1 MSLFKTETRIQL
13 VGVVFLT
20 GIAAIVGKLW
30 FLQVVHGQFWKDKI
44 RTNGQVTVRIPSVRG
59 EIRDRNG
66 LPMVTNRASHEVN
79 FYLSE
84 MVRGYK
90 QLMGAKHVPTRDY
103 QTTVK
108 GTLQTR
114 KEVDINQI
122 VRETVIPRFEDLDLE
137 DEYNASTLQLHYRND
152 TLVPFT
158 FMEDIDFEDMAKL
171 SEHDVGLPGVRI
183 ADRPVRQYVYDSLA
197 AHVLGYVGPVDTDR
211 KDIKEDARKFDF
223 YQADVE
229 GKNNVEASMDK
240 YLRGKPGISYVQ
252 RNAKGV
258 IEDEVGVTP
267 PTPGANVYLTIDA
280 RIQSIAENAM
290 RQVGRGAAVVVDPN
304 NGDILAM
311 VSVPSFNPNSFI
323 PSISGKNW
331 NALIK
336 DETNPLTNRAILGY
350 APGSTFKTVTALAG
364 LRKGIGKNRYTC
376 TGGVT
381 YGNKYMKCW
390 IAEKGGSHGNLTLEE
405 ALKYSC
411 NAYFYQ
417 YGNAA
422 GIDQI
427 DEVAE
432 MVGLGQTP
440 DLGLSNEAAGVIP
453 GPEWL
458 AQHQPKDRWSQG
470 YTANTSIGQG
480 LVLCS
485 PVQMALEVATVA
497 NGGICYHGRLIDKVV
512 ENDGTPEAKVI
523 LQEPPQ
529 VRTNLVE
536 EGLKAED
543 IEHVR
548 RGMWRVVN
556 DSGGTASKAKLKGG
570 IEVAGKTGTAQFW
583 RNGQKDNH
591 TWFICFAPYDKP
603 KYAICVFLQGAK
615 SGGGTAAPIAARI
628 LEESF
633 ALEKGY
639 KPEVKPLPPA
649 LGNFN
654 FVENITFD
662 SAGPDAYATPDATP
676 KPGDPVKKD
685 PANGGDEEE
694 DAHND
699 DDTEDAAAKKN
710 TDADHQEEVPQPAV
724 RAEPDAGSRPARRK
738 RDPDSSNTAAAP
750 RVRTAQPV
758 AASADAPSPGAN
770 GSAESPFG
778 RSMRKFFHRDAGT
791 DEVNDDNVRRQQRT
805 IRSQRDQQQQASN
818 GGRRNS
824 PPPQT
829 NPPAAQPPPKR
840 KKLFGIF

>member
-1 MSLFKTETRIQL
+1 MSFFKTETRIQL
-13 VGVVFLT
+13 VGAFFLL
-20 GIAAIVGKLW
+20 GIGAIVAKLW

-59 EIRDRNG
+59 EIRDRHG
-66 LPMVTNRASHEVN
+66 VALVTNRASHEVN

-84 MVRGYK
+84 MVRGYR

-171 SEHDVGLPGVRI
+171 SEHDVGLPGVRV

-211 KDIKEDARKFDF
+211 KDIKEDARQFTF

-240 YLRGKPGISYVQ
+240 YLRGKPGVSYVQ

-258 IEDEVGVTP
+258 IEDEVGITP
-267 PTPGANVYLTIDA
+267 PTPGANVYLTLDA

-290 RQVGRGAAVVVDPN
+290 RQVGRGAAVVVDPS

-311 VSVPSFNPNSFI
+311 VSVPSFNPNAFI
-323 PSISGKNW
+323 PSITSQNW
-331 NALIK
+331 SALIK

-376 TGGVT
+376 SGGVT
-381 YGNKYMKCW
+381 YGNKYMRCW
-390 IAEKGGSHGNLTLEE
+390 IADKGGSHGNLNLEE
-405 ALKYSC
+405 SLKYSC

-427 DEVAE
+427 DETAA
-432 MVGLGQTP
+432 MLGLGQTP
-440 DLGLSNEAAGVIP
+440 DLGLTNEAAGVVP

-480 LVLCS
+480 NVLCS
-485 PVQMALEVATVA
+485 PVQMALEVATLA
-497 NGGICYHGRLIDKVV
+497 NGGVCYHGRLIDKVV
-512 ENDGTPEAKVI
+512 ENDGTPEVKVV
-523 LQEPPQ
+523 LQEKPQ
-529 VRTNLVE
+529 VRTNLLD

-556 DSGGTASKAKLKGG
+556 DSGGTASKAKIKGF
-570 IEVAGKTGTAQFW
+570 EVAGKTGTAQFW

-639 KPEVKPLPPA
+639 RPTVNPLPPA
-649 LGNFN
+649 VGNFN
-654 FVENITFD
+654 FVENVNFV
-662 SAGPDAYATPDATP
+662 SAGADAYATPDAAP
-676 KPGDPVKKD
+676 KGND
-685 PANGGDEEE
+685 PAKPDAPNGGDDEENAGGDDE
-694 DAHND
+694 PDA
-699 DDTEDAAAKKN
+699 DAEAKKN
-710 TDADHQEEVPQPAV
+710 LDADHQEAPAPAV
-724 RAEPDAGSRPARRK
+724 RAEPDAGGRAARRK
-738 RDPDSSNTAAAP
+738 KDPEAAAAP
-750 RVRTAQPV
+750 RPRPAQPAQP
-758 AASADAPSPGAN
+758 AAVVADAPPSSGGDN
-770 GSAESPFG
+770 RESPFG
-778 RSMRKFFHRDAGT
+778 RSMRKFFHREAGS
-791 DEVNDDNVRRQQRT
+791 DDVNDDSVRRQQKT
-805 IRSQRDQQQQASN
+805 VRSQRDQQQAVG
-818 GGRRNS
+818 GGRRAS
-824 PPPQT
+824 PSPQT
-829 NPPAAQPPPKR
+829 NPSPAQQPPKR
-840 KKLFGIF
+840 KKFLGIF